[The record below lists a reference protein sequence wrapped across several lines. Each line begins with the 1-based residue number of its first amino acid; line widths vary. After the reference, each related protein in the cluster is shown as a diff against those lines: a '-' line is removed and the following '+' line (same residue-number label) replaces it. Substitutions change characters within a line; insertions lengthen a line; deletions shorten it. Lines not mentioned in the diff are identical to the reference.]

1 MSQSTPIDAPSKTY
15 VEEIKSPAVAVR
27 IVEALKPDVEKPKT
41 FTSSFEA
48 IKDEVKTWIK
58 DTIRT
63 VRNYSKYGRDIPASR
78 FDLAVE
84 NVEQNLVVAVRKD
97 TYAFDITYRSGD
109 PKEAAAVANM
119 AAQIFLEH
127 SSEAYRGEAARAR
140 AFIEK
145 QLGESRKALDDA
157 RAAVLAF
164 KNSADTFALKSEYD
178 DKLKTLSDVEDTL
191 VKDEGKLAGLQR
203 AYRAGGSPNVVS
215 MEAETAELEAQ
226 ISTLRGQLT
235 DYPEKEA
242 RLNALTSHRAPCG
255 GEL

>member
-1 MSQSTPIDAPSKTY
+1 MRPLSQTLRNRRHS
-15 VEEIKSPAVAVR
+15 R
-27 IVEALKPDVEKPKT
+27 
-41 FTSSFEA
+41 SSFEA

-63 VRNYSKYGRDIPASR
+63 VRNYAKYGRDIPASR

-84 NVEQNLVVAVRKD
+84 NVEENLVVAVRKD

-140 AFIEK
+140 VFIEK
-145 QLGESRKALDDA
+145 QLGDSRNALDDA

-203 AYRAGGSPNVVS
+203 AYRGVAARPCLE
-215 MEAETAELEAQ
+215 EAETGNWKRR
-226 ISTLRGQLT
+226 SRRLRGPT
-235 DYPEKEA
+235 D
-242 RLNALTSHRAPCG
+242 RLS
-255 GEL
+255 